1 MMTLPSRSVS
11 PEFGPIGL
19 VGLGLVGRGIAAS
32 LLSAGFSVIAV
43 ETSEKTRTEAYSAI
57 QTGVEEVLDHTSPT
71 PAASPWGERYRAT
84 TTVEDCQS
92 CGFVIESISEDLR
105 LKKAVFVELE
115 DVVGNH
121 VPIASNTSALP
132 ITLLQKDQRFPTR
145 FLGMHWAEPAYAS
158 RFLEIIRGEQ
168 TSDDAVHSAVT
179 LGYALGKEP
188 SIVRQDIPGF
198 IANRLGYAV
207 YREAAYLLE
216 TGVGDVETIDRCFRN
231 ACGLWA
237 SLCGPFRWI
246 DITGGPSLYAAAMAG
261 VLPTLNN
268 SSGLP
273 AVFAEK
279 QRDGERGTLNGRG
292 FYTYESGDV
301 QRWQSL
307 LHEHAW
313 EVRRLQDKYY
323 PLAEDQDKK

>member
-1 MMTLPSRSVS
+1 MMTLPPRSVS
-11 PEFGPIGL
+11 SEFGPIGL

-43 ETSEKTRTEAYSAI
+43 ETSEQTRSEAYTAI
-57 QTGVEEVLDHTSPT
+57 QTGVKEVLDHTSPT
-71 PAASPWGERYRAT
+71 PAASSWGVRYIAT
-84 TTVEDCQS
+84 NAVNDCHS
-92 CGFVIESISEDLR
+92 CAFVIESVPEDLA
-105 LKKAVFVELE
+105 LKKSVFAGLE
-115 DVVGNH
+115 DVVGKH

-132 ITLLQKDQRFPTR
+132 ITLLQKDQRFPAR

-168 TSDDAVHSAVT
+168 TSDDAIHSAVT
-179 LGYALGKEP
+179 LGHALGKEP
-188 SIVRQDIPGF
+188 SIVQQDIPGF
-198 IANRLGYAV
+198 IANRLGYAI

-216 TGVGDVETIDRCFRN
+216 AGVGDVETIDRCFRN

-273 AVFAEK
+273 PVFEEK
-279 QRDGERGTLNGRG
+279 QRNGERGTLNGRG
-292 FYTYESGDV
+292 FYTYESGDA

-313 EVRRLQDKYY
+313 EVRRLQNNYY
-323 PLAEDQDKK
+323 PLAEGMDKK

>member
-1 MMTLPSRSVS
+1 M
-11 PEFGPIGL
+11 EFGPIGL
-19 VGLGLVGRGIAAS
+19 VGLGRVGRGIAAS

-43 ETSEKTRTEAYSAI
+43 ETSEQIRREAYSAI
-57 QTGVEEVLDHTSPT
+57 RTGIEEVLDHSSPA
-71 PAASPWGERYRAT
+71 PAASPWSERYIT
-84 TTVEDCQS
+84 TNAIEGCKS
-92 CGFVIESISEDLR
+92 CAFVIESVPEDLAI
-105 LKKAVFVELE
+105 KKSVFTQLE
-115 DVVGNH
+115 GVIGNQ

-132 ITLLQKDQRFPTR
+132 ITLLQDGQSFPSR

-168 TSDDAVHSAVT
+168 TSDDAIHSAVT
-179 LGYALGKEP
+179 LGDALGKEP
-188 SIVRQDIPGF
+188 SIVHQDIPGF
-198 IANRLGYAV
+198 IANRLGYAI

-273 AVFAEK
+273 PVFAEK

-292 FYTYESGDV
+292 FYRYDAGDAE
-301 QRWQSL
+301 RWQSL

-313 EVRRLQDKYY
+313 EVRRLQNKYY
-323 PLAEDQDKK
+323 PLAEDEEKK

>member
-1 MMTLPSRSVS
+1 MITPPRSLPM
-11 PEFGPIGL
+11 EFGPIGL

-32 LLSAGFSVIAV
+32 LLSAGFSVTAV
-43 ETSEKTRTEAYSAI
+43 ETSDATRREAYSAVR
-57 QTGVEEVLDHTSPT
+57 TGVEEVLAHASPA
-71 PAASPWGERYRAT
+71 PDASPWNERYIAT
-84 TTVEDCQS
+84 HAIEDCKP
-92 CGFVIESISEDLR
+92 CVFVIESVPEDLAI
-105 LKKAVFVELE
+105 KKSVFAQLE
-115 DVVGNH
+115 SIVGKA
-121 VPIASNTSALP
+121 VPIASNTSSLP
-132 ITLLQKDQRFPTR
+132 ITLLQKDQRFPSR

-168 TSDDAVHSAVT
+168 TSDDALHSAWS
-179 LGYALGKEP
+179 LGHALGKEP
-188 SIVRQDIPGF
+188 SIVHQDIPGF

-216 TGVGDVETIDRCFRN
+216 SGVGDVETIDRCFRN

-268 SSGLP
+268 TSGLP
-273 AVFAEK
+273 PVFAEK
-279 QRDGERGTLNGRG
+279 QRDQEHGTSNGRG
-292 FYTYESGDV
+292 FYQYEPGDA
-301 QRWQSL
+301 QRWRSL

-313 EVRRLQDKYY
+313 EVRRLQNKYY
-323 PLAEDQDKK
+323 PLAEDQEKR